1 MSSSNL
7 VKWGGI
13 AAVLAGLLL
22 IIVLLVLSNLQQWLA
37 PDTFSPGLPSTILFI
52 GALLGQM
59 AGVAGLHALQRGRY
73 GRLGTAG
80 FLVSFVGFALE
91 FIARIMTLIVV
102 GGTSSAVNLVLV
114 LLFLLGNLAPFVGLV
129 LLGVATLRARVLP
142 RWFGVLLIVGT
153 VVVVVLLGAQLL
165 TIGLVANGV
174 LWILIGYT
182 LLSRSG
188 TELQHRPRVS

>member
-1 MSSSNL
+1 
-7 VKWGGI
+7 
-13 AAVLAGLLL
+13 
-22 IIVLLVLSNLQQWLA
+22 
-37 PDTFSPGLPSTILFI
+37 
-52 GALLGQM
+52 
-59 AGVAGLHALQRGRY
+59 
-73 GRLGTAG
+73 
-80 FLVSFVGFALE
+80 
-91 FIARIMTLIVV
+91 MTLIVE

-165 TIGLVANGV
+165 TIGLVASGV

-188 TELQHRPRVS
+188 TELKHRPRVS

>member
-1 MSSSNL
+1 MPSSNL
-7 VKWGGI
+7 IKWGGI
-13 AAVLAGLLL
+13 AAVVSGLLL
-22 IIVLLVLSNLQQWLA
+22 IVVLLVLSNLQQWLA

-52 GALLGQM
+52 GALLVQI

-91 FIARIMTLIVV
+91 FIARIMTLIVE
-102 GGTSSAVNLVLV
+102 GGTSLAVNLVLV

-153 VVVVVLLGAQLL
+153 LVVAVLLGAQLA
-165 TIGLVANGV
+165 TIGLVAYGV
-174 LWILIGYT
+174 FWILVGYT
-182 LLSRSG
+182 LLSSSRTG
-188 TELQHRPRVS
+188 VPHRTRVS

>member
-1 MSSSNL
+1 M
-7 VKWGGI
+7 
-13 AAVLAGLLL
+13 
-22 IIVLLVLSNLQQWLA
+22 
-37 PDTFSPGLPSTILFI
+37 
-52 GALLGQM
+52 
-59 AGVAGLHALQRGRY
+59 QRGRY
-73 GRLGTAG
+73 GRLGIAG

-91 FIARIMTLIVV
+91 FIARIITLIVE

-114 LLFLLGNLAPFVGLV
+114 LLFLLGNLASFVGLV
-129 LLGVATLRARVLP
+129 LLGVAILRARVLP

-165 TIGLVANGV
+165 TIGLVASGV

-188 TELQHRPRVS
+188 TELKHRPRVS